1 MGREQDGRRVGG
13 RGAHLSPWIHQEYTF
28 RHRNACKTPAESRQ
42 EYRTSRK
49 EYTEP
54 CKTRRMWV
62 LGGQTGVLV
71 GQDLPSAGGGTEA
84 GSDPH
89 MGATL

>member
-1 MGREQDGRRVGG
+1 MVEVKVDVRYIS
-13 RGAHLSPWIHQEYTF
+13 L
-28 RHRNACKTPAESRQ
+28 HRCIRNTPSDTENACKTPAESRQ

-54 CKTRRMWV
+54 CKTHRMWV
-62 LGGQTGVLV
+62 LGAQTGVLV

-84 GSDPH
+84 GV
-89 MGATL
+89 